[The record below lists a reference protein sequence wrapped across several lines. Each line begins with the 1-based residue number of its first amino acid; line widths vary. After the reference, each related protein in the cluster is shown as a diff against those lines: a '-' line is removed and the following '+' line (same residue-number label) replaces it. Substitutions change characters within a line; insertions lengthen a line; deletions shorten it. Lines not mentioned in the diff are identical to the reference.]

1 MCYLFVFVFISFSL
15 FSERNE
21 LVAHI
26 LMGDSP
32 KKKKYKSVT
41 KMLTDDSIQ
50 IIPIKIKYAHHHMVL
65 RSNFWL
71 SDCDISFPGNKLVSG
86 HHCTVEK
93 DEGQV
98 WLRDSRWV

>member
-1 MCYLFVFVFISFSL
+1 
-15 FSERNE
+15 
-21 LVAHI
+21 
-26 LMGDSP
+26 
-32 KKKKYKSVT
+32 
-41 KMLTDDSIQ
+41 MLTDESIQ

-98 WLRDSRWV
+98 WLRDSRWVKVKSFKIIYNSVYHWGIDSTWKSNSV

>member
-1 MCYLFVFVFISFSL
+1 MGHVTHEDKRVCYLFVFVFISFSL
-15 FSERNE
+15 FSESNK

-32 KKKKYKSVT
+32 KKKYKSVT

-65 RSNFWL
+65 RSNF
-71 SDCDISFPGNKLVSG
+71 
-86 HHCTVEK
+86 
-93 DEGQV
+93 
-98 WLRDSRWV
+98 